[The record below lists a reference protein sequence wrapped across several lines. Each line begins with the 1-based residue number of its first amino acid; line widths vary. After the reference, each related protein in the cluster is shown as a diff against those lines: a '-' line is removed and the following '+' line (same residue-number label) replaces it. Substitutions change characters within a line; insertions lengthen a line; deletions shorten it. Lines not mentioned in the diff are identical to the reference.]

1 MVECLPRVLTRSANC
16 ARVLDS
22 RVGTPLR
29 TAPGRLR
36 TAGSAIARRLL
47 GGYNRAAMGD
57 RDEAR
62 RMLDYLP
69 VLSWRGLPDGSKD
82 FFNPLWH
89 EFTGLSPEPAP
100 GSGGHTTIPPD
111 DVAAR

>member
-47 GGYNRAAMGD
+47 GGYNRAAMGA

-69 VLSWRGLPDGSKD
+69 GLSWRGVPDGSKD
-82 FFNPLWH
+82 FFNRRWH
-89 EFTGLSPEPAP
+89 GVP
-100 GSGGHTTIPPD
+100 GSRPGQRARPGTPPP
-111 DVAAR
+111 